1 MVTTMSTT
9 DLAAAN
15 NPLLPNG
22 TFFVELIIFVIVLFV
37 MWRFI
42 VPPITKAL
50 QDRAD
55 RVARTAQERQ
65 EATDKLAAAEARF
78 EEALTAARREAGDI
92 RAEARAEGQRVIDEL
107 RGQAG
112 EEADNARRRTEAD
125 LAEQRERALRELQGH
140 IGSLSTTLAGR
151 VVGVELPADR
161 RQAETVAAFLD
172 GLGTRGQG

>member
-9 DLAAAN
+9 NLAQAN

-22 TFFVELIIFVIVLFV
+22 TFFVELIIFVIVLIV

-42 VPPITKAL
+42 VPPIVKAL

-55 RVARTAQERQ
+55 RVAKTAQERQ
-65 EATDKLAAAEARF
+65 DATERLAAADARY
-78 EEALTAARREAGDI
+78 EEALTAARREAGEI
-92 RAEARAEGQRVIDEL
+92 RAEARTEGQQVIEEL
-107 RGQAG
+107 RGRASG
-112 EEADNARRRTEAD
+112 EVDGIRQRTEAE

-140 IGSLSTTLAGR
+140 IGSLSTALAGR
-151 VVGVELPADR
+151 VVGVDLPADG

-172 GLGTRGQG
+172 GLGTRGQD

>member
-1 MVTTMSTT
+1 MTTMSTT
-9 DLAAAN
+9 NLAAAN

-22 TFFVELIIFVIVLFV
+22 TFFVELIIFVIVLIV

-42 VPPITKAL
+42 VPPIVKAL

-65 EATDKLAAAEARF
+65 EATEKLAAAETRY
-78 EEALTAARREAGDI
+78 EEALTAARREAGEI
-92 RAEARAEGQRVIDEL
+92 RAEARADGQRTIDEL
-107 RGQAG
+107 RGRVN
-112 EEADNARRRTEAD
+112 EEVDGIRRQSEAD

-140 IGSLSTTLAGR
+140 IGSLSTALAGR
-151 VVGVELPADR
+151 VVGVELPADG

-172 GLGTRGQG
+172 GLGARGQG